1 MQKLINAMAVMS
13 FVFTTGIVVVG
24 AVVYQNRDNIKED
37 IQEQIIESVSE
48 IIPELIG
55 NSLPGGDL
63 PIPSSSGSSPLPLP
77 IPGF

>member
-24 AVVYQNRDNIKED
+24 AVVYQNRYNIKDD
-37 IQEQIIESVSE
+37 IQEQIVQSVSE

-63 PIPSSSGSSPLPLP
+63 PIPSSSSSSPLSSL
-77 IPGF
+77 PGF